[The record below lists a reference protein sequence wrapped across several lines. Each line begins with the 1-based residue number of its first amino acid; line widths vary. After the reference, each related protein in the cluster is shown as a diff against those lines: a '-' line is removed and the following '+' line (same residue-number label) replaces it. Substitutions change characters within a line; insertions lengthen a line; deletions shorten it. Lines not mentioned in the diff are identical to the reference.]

1 MSEHS
6 ELYPSFLQD
15 EPIGSAADD
24 RYNRSKYVRNLALS
38 LSRFPGSESLV
49 VGIQGPWGSGKTSL
63 KNMLV
68 EQLVS
73 TSSKKGKGK
82 KQEEKVIVVEFE
94 PWIYSGSGRLVT
106 LLFNQISLT
115 LLGKLGPVRH
125 NIANFCKRAANDVA
139 PISGLAPARVQMI
152 AKAFG
157 NLGEAL
163 EPDNQDID
171 RLSERRKDL
180 KEKLEESATRIV
192 VFIDDLD
199 RLMDDEVTDVMRAVK
214 AVGDLPYM
222 TYVLLYD
229 RDSVTKSLDKSCHG
243 KGDEYLKKIIQV
255 PIGMPELPQE
265 VVYDRLKDGLTGI
278 IGEKRVEQIYEK
290 VQKSQFGDRS
300 LPIYDACVK
309 PFVRT
314 MRDANRLINEFMLCY
329 QVLRDDVEPMDL
341 LGITSLE
348 VFNPDLHR
356 WIMASKDYLCD
367 SDLPIIGRLMS
378 DHKVE
383 VKAHL
388 STLPTYGTDAKDRDL
403 RAVESLFPFVAYC
416 VGSLYTRPDEVGRA
430 IHRPEHFNTYFRLS
444 IGNNLIHEAEY
455 RKLLVDDSLGE
466 RDLDDE
472 HWLIISSKGFSDE
485 PAKYL
490 GVADAGRCALVVGF
504 CLELE
509 ARHRVVYPSC
519 ISHDVATA
527 IMKKDYTGER
537 SEAIVQAIV
546 DSNSPVS
553 MIVAACIVYEIRRAI
568 HRAKNPKKDTQE
580 QVESK
585 PTVGLMN
592 HVAMFDS
599 LPFCQDSEDIED
611 SGLERSLMSLCEKL
625 KCTNSRHLQ
634 TPLSGWL
641 LQWYASAIPLIFNKN
656 DDRYKAFSAFQDLV
670 DETKFVDYVLYALIQ
685 EQEDGRIVDAPL
697 LKRFITRERI
707 QTSLKLWDNDPDSI
721 GDIKLLAAYDA
732 AYKSN
737 DHAKFV
743 DNGEVDFLVENWKHE
758 RHSDSGF
765 DHPLS

>member
-1 MSEHS
+1 MSQHS
-6 ELYPSFLQD
+6 DLYLSFLQD

-24 RYNRSKYVRNLALS
+24 KYNRSTYVRNLALS

-68 EQLVS
+68 EQLAS

-115 LLGKLGPVRH
+115 LLGKLGTARH
-125 NIANFCKRAANDVA
+125 NIANVLKRAANKAA
-139 PISGLAPARVQMI
+139 PISGLAPAQVQMI

-265 VVYDRLKDGLTGI
+265 VVYDRLEDGLTGI
-278 IGEKRVEQIYEK
+278 IGEKRAEQIYEK
-290 VQKSQFGDRS
+290 VQNAQFGDSS

-367 SDLPIIGRLMS
+367 SDLPITGRLML

-403 RAVESLFPFVAYC
+403 RAVESLFPFV
-416 VGSLYTRPDEVGRA
+416 EIGRA
-430 IHRPEHFNTYFRLS
+430 S
-444 IGNNLIHEAEY
+444 C
-455 RKLLVDDSLGE
+455 SE
-466 RDLDDE
+466 R
-472 HWLIISSKGFSDE
+472 
-485 PAKYL
+485 
-490 GVADAGRCALVVGF
+490 V
-504 CLELE
+504 
-509 ARHRVVYPSC
+509 
-519 ISHDVATA
+519 
-527 IMKKDYTGER
+527 
-537 SEAIVQAIV
+537 
-546 DSNSPVS
+546 
-553 MIVAACIVYEIRRAI
+553 
-568 HRAKNPKKDTQE
+568 
-580 QVESK
+580 
-585 PTVGLMN
+585 
-592 HVAMFDS
+592 
-599 LPFCQDSEDIED
+599 
-611 SGLERSLMSLCEKL
+611 
-625 KCTNSRHLQ
+625 
-634 TPLSGWL
+634 
-641 LQWYASAIPLIFNKN
+641 
-656 DDRYKAFSAFQDLV
+656 
-670 DETKFVDYVLYALIQ
+670 
-685 EQEDGRIVDAPL
+685 
-697 LKRFITRERI
+697 
-707 QTSLKLWDNDPDSI
+707 
-721 GDIKLLAAYDA
+721 
-732 AYKSN
+732 
-737 DHAKFV
+737 
-743 DNGEVDFLVENWKHE
+743 
-758 RHSDSGF
+758 
-765 DHPLS
+765 